1 MWNLLWLIV
10 AFVPAVVALI
20 TGEELL
26 SNKPFWVM
34 NIICSMVAG
43 VGVCRAAFG
52 RRIVRGSVGFV
63 TGLFIFGMTS
73 GCLVALNV
81 MIALYKGCC
90 SEGGLY

>member
-43 VGVCRAAFG
+43 VGVQ
-52 RRIVRGSVGFV
+52 
-63 TGLFIFGMTS
+63 
-73 GCLVALNV
+73 
-81 MIALYKGCC
+81 
-90 SEGGLY
+90 